1 MAKELK
7 DYTTQELFDELRD
20 RPEVVGAKLW
30 TEEDVKI
37 QVDRVIDDYFPG
49 MLPRS
54 EELKEYAINGD
65 FSFLND
71 CTDQEWD
78 SIYSEVYQIIKWF
91 KENKENKH
99 D

>member
-1 MAKELK
+1 MTKELK
-7 DYTTQELFDELRD
+7 DYTTQELFEELRD
-20 RPEVVGAKLW
+20 RPDVVGIKLW
-30 TEEDVKI
+30 NNEDI
-37 QVDRVIDDYFPG
+37 EGQVDHVIECDFPE
-49 MLPRS
+49 MKDKA
-54 EELKEYAINGD
+54 EELKGYAINGD

-78 SIYSEVYQIIKWF
+78 YIYSEVYQIIKWF